1 MVKDTIAFRTYK
13 HLDDDLFSQVMVLK
27 ESVEECEGI
36 ETGIGFDEA
45 LNFHSDM
52 HAYVVASVGDTVVGV
67 ATIFAP
73 QPHEGEIAVCVASGY
88 RCRGIGK
95 SMVSFAMAGL
105 ARFKIQDTL
114 LLCDGKSESGR
125 YFVASLQGEDHFHEY
140 SMLLED
146 SDSLHADTSV
156 VVRTAI
162 SSDIE
167 LMATLCAAAYEDPYD
182 ESLGFIQ
189 AAMGAVQRT
198 GYIGELAG
206 IAVASCFVSRNEK
219 GISINTVAV
228 EPSYQRKGIAT
239 AFLSNII
246 LLLLSERKPIVL
258 DVNSSNLRAF
268 GLYKKLGFVITSD
281 IGYYRIPPITD

>member
-13 HLDDDLFSQVMVLK
+13 HLDDDLFSQVMELK

-95 SMVSFAMAGL
+95 SMVSLAMANL

-146 SDSLHADTSV
+146 FGSLHTDNSV
-156 VVRTAI
+156 VVRPAI

-189 AAMGAVQRT
+189 ASMGAVQRT
-198 GYIGELAG
+198 GYIGEFSG

-246 LLLLSERKPIVL
+246 LLLIAERKPIVL
-258 DVNSSNLRAF
+258 DVNSSNFRAF

-281 IGYYRIPPITD
+281 IGYYRVPPITD